1 MKHPQYITVNVP
13 GWAFKPYP
21 QKMISLHLNVFFQL
35 IQEGEATLCST
46 VICLA
51 SANIAIGQQW
61 LAGFLYSILG
71 VMLFKMATISYP
83 APQAEFLFTMGYR
96 AFD

>member
-1 MKHPQYITVNVP
+1 MNHPQYIIVNVP
-13 GWAFKPYP
+13 GWALNPYP
-21 QKMISLHLNVFFQL
+21 QKIISLHLNVFFRL
-35 IQEGEATLCST
+35 IQEWEATLCSM

-61 LAGFLYSILG
+61 LVGFLYPILG

-83 APQAEFLFTMGYR
+83 TPQAEFPFTMACHTFG
-96 AFD
+96 